1 MTYQVQ
7 RRDTLW
13 ARAERHLGDPLRYP
27 EIIARNPTAVG
38 PDNEIYPGTVLVLP
52 SDATGLTPPG
62 NSLESS
68 AVPPLEEVTV
78 EPGDTLWDLAEELT
92 GDGGNWRQAW
102 ELNRGRTEPGRAT
115 FTDPS
120 LIRPG
125 WTLSIPNPVGNAE
138 PEPEPSPRGRPQ
150 PSPHRQNRPHR
161 PVTSRPRPC
170 RLQSPQPRRRPE
182 PLRRPPRRQPPHRTT
197 ARRTRRQG
205 CRWPPT
211 PAVPASRS
219 RDR

>member
-138 PEPEPSPRGRPQ
+138 PEPEPSPPRPAPAEPAPTEPTT
-150 PSPHRQNRPHR
+150 PSSDEPTTSVPA
-161 PVTSRPRPC
+161 PVT
-170 RLQSPQPRRRPE
+170 
-182 PLRRPPRRQPPHRTT
+182 
-197 ARRTRRQG
+197 
-205 CRWPPT
+205 PT
-211 PAVPASRS
+211 PASPGTAAPTAETSATPQNDRPANETSGLPVAAYTGGAGVS
-219 RDR
+219 LT